1 MISQALKAGDRDRSL
16 DGWRGLAI
24 LGVLFDHFVTPRV
37 LNLGRFGVEMF
48 FVLSGMLMADI
59 LFVKH
64 APIGGFFVRRFT
76 RIYPAMFVF
85 ATLTFAFSIATGL
98 ISISGQAYAS
108 VITFT
113 ENYASVLWHR
123 TYDYDHIWSLCIEQH
138 SYLCLGAVAALSR
151 WRGARPVPIVICLI
165 ALAIFD
171 GAISTWFFHLAY
183 NAVYWR
189 TDVRGASILIG
200 SVVYLLLHDLPELGR
215 LIKEPKIFPLFSMVA
230 LVTNVSNVPDPVK
243 YSFGTLMVAIS
254 AASLSQ
260 AQVRYRQIFE
270 HPALVTIGAAS
281 YSIYLWQEPFSEFDS
296 AYLKWALL
304 PIGLLC
310 GVVSFMFVEGPARR
324 VLNRL
329 AGARPILAAE
339 SSLSN

>member
-1 MISQALKAGDRDRSL
+1 MVSQALKAGGRDRSL
-16 DGWRGLAI
+16 DGWRGLAL

-59 LFVKH
+59 LFVKR
-64 APIGGFFVRRFT
+64 APIGEFFVRRFS

-85 ATLTFAFSIATGL
+85 ATLTFIFSLATGL
-98 ISISGQAYAS
+98 IAISAQAYAS
-108 VITFT
+108 VLTFT
-113 ENYASVLWHR
+113 ENYVSILWHR

-151 WRGARPVPIVICLI
+151 WRGTRPIPIIVCLI
-165 ALAIFD
+165 ALAVID
-171 GAISTWFFHLAY
+171 GALSTWIFHRSY

-189 TDVRGASILIG
+189 TDVRGGSILIG
-200 SVVYLLLHDLPELGR
+200 SVTYILLHERPDWARWIKAPEV
-215 LIKEPKIFPLFSMVA
+215 FPICSTVA
-230 LVTNVSNVPDPVK
+230 LVTNIGGVPDPIK
-243 YSFGTLMVAIS
+243 YSFGTVMVAIS

-260 AQVRYRQIFE
+260 AHVRYRRFFE

-281 YSIYLWQEPFSEFDS
+281 YSLYLWQEPFSEFDS
-296 AYLKWALL
+296 AYMKWKLL
-304 PIGLLC
+304 PFGLLC
-310 GVVSFMFVEGPARR
+310 GVVSYVFVEGPARR

-329 AGARPILAAE
+329 ARARPTLPPEASIP
-339 SSLSN
+339 N

>member
-1 MISQALKAGDRDRSL
+1 MVSQALKSGDRDRSL
-16 DGWRGLAI
+16 DGWRGLAV

-64 APIGGFFVRRFT
+64 APIGPFFVRRLT

-85 ATLTFAFSIATGL
+85 ATLTFAFSRTTGL
-98 ISISGQAYAS
+98 IDISVQAYAS
-108 VITFT
+108 VLTFT
-113 ENYASVLWHR
+113 ENYLSIHWHR

-138 SYLCLGAVAALSR
+138 SYLCLGAVAGLSR
-151 WRGARPVPIVICLI
+151 WRGIRPVAIIACLT
-165 ALAIFD
+165 ALAIID
-171 GAISTWFFHLAY
+171 GAISTWVFRATY

-189 TDVRGASILIG
+189 TDTRGASILIG
-200 SVVYLLLHDLPELGR
+200 AIVYMTLYDSPDRYRWIAAPE
-215 LIKEPKIFPLFSMVA
+215 IFPIVSVIA
-230 LVTNVSNVPDPVK
+230 LATNLSDVPDPIK
-243 YSFGTLMVAIS
+243 YSFGTVMVAIS
-254 AASLSQ
+254 AASLSR
-260 AQVRYRQIFE
+260 AQLRYRRFFE
-270 HPALVTIGAAS
+270 HPALVAIGAAS

-296 AYLKWALL
+296 TSMKWMLL

-310 GVVSFMFVEGPARR
+310 GVLSYVFVEGPARR

-329 AGARPILAAE
+329 AQARPILAPEA
-339 SSLSN
+339 SIPN